1 MKNKKSTKINGRWDQ
16 YRSQKKQ
23 LKLVEK
29 KIDNMDQET
38 KDEKEFLDEE
48 LFDIL
53 QEVKGMMEKGEL
65 DEDHENGSDEE
76 PAKPTTLGKL
86 GKLAL

>member
-1 MKNKKSTKINGRWDQ
+1 MKNKKSTKISGRWDQ
-16 YRSQKKQ
+16 FRSPKKQ
-23 LKLVEK
+23 FKLVEK

-53 QEVKGMMEKGEL
+53 QEVKGKIERGEL
-65 DEDHENGSDEE
+65 D
-76 PAKPTTLGKL
+76 TV
-86 GKLAL
+86 